1 METWLIQFLLTY
13 VTFLSMFCPPAT
25 ITAATILLGQVP
37 PRTLRQLAWKVAF
50 EYVVVMLVAIWIGNF
65 LLMALGL
72 NAHALTAT
80 GGAAL
85 LFQGW
90 PLMTKGTKAESAR
103 MVPAPDKHPD
113 VQDMVLV
120 PLLFPL
126 TIGGGTIAVGISLA
140 SHDGSLPGLL
150 QLSAVILAMAP
161 TIALTFWAVGPLH
174 GRLSGGAID
183 AMARIAGI
191 ILVTLALQ
199 LLASGLTQ
207 LVLSNS
213 MPR

>member
-1 METWLIQFLLTY
+1 MEAWLIEFLLTY

-37 PRTLRQLAWKVAF
+37 AHTLRQLAWKVAG
-50 EYVVVMLVAIWIGNF
+50 EYVAVMLIAIWIGNF
-65 LLMALGL
+65 LLTALGL
-72 NAHALTAT
+72 NANALTAT

-90 PLMTKGTKAESAR
+90 PLMTKGTPAEPAR
-103 MVPAPDKHPD
+103 MPESPVN
-113 VQDMVLV
+113 VQEMVLV

-140 SHDGSLPGLL
+140 SHNASLSGLL

-161 TIALTFWAVGPLH
+161 TIACTFLAVGPLH
-174 GRLSGGAID
+174 GRLSAGAID

-199 LLASGLTQ
+199 LLASGLSQ
-207 LVLSNS
+207 LVLQYLAVK
-213 MPR
+213 PH

>member
-1 METWLIQFLLTY
+1 METWLIHFLLTY

-25 ITAATILLGQVP
+25 ITAATILLGQTP
-37 PRTLRQLAWKVAF
+37 PHTLRQLAWKVAL
-50 EYVVVMLVAIWIGNF
+50 EYVAVMLVAIWIGNY

-90 PLMTKGTKAESAR
+90 PLMTKGTKAEPAR
-103 MVPAPDKHPD
+103 MVVTPDTRPN

-140 SHDGSLPGLL
+140 SHDGSLAGLL
-150 QLSAVILAMAP
+150 QLSAVILLMAP
-161 TIALTFWAVGPLH
+161 TIALTFLAVGPLH
-174 GRLSGGAID
+174 GRLSSGAID

-191 ILVTLALQ
+191 VLVTLSLQ

-207 LVLSNS
+207 LVLQYGLAK
-213 MPR
+213 